1 MTLMLTES
9 GHHHRAGG
17 GRRLAPKAVALKV
30 SASLSSVNLFAKP
43 LLVSDGDSLRD
54 GRYKTFAFAGSFTL
68 AAVVLIAF
76 YASKETVFQQTV
88 FKPSLHEY
96 QSFEGVPSCVCSQTP
111 RYGDGLTLNIP
122 GQANFSTNVCNSLT
136 GLQQIVIN
144 HSLITSSNPAA
155 LMVAYLTPLAA
166 ICFAEQ
172 IAINLAVDASLT
184 TEVGPT
190 LLDFPTF
197 NHTAFKFVTAQ
208 LDAGF
213 TAGAPQPQATMLA
226 ASSTMPTFRS
236 DASYGALARTPA
248 NCTCSALTLATATP
262 LEAVN
267 PCQYQASFDTRTTVD
282 AETWWDCNF
291 DRNTMFFPAALLL
304 QDAFYNQFGIPPSE
318 YRPLQQFAGAEN
330 VTAADT
336 FQSLFFASL
345 SVYYP
350 GSVGRWDY
358 SRLQPG
364 LLTIDYASYYSACA
378 PQSCIVTY
386 SARPSA
392 IQLIT
397 IMLGVISGL
406 QTLLML
412 TVDKGYDFLLR
423 EYCRRRARS
432 AAAAAKLPR
441 LHESGRTHDNSGN
454 SESDD
459 NSDDSD
465 GGGHASASVAPA
477 FSGAVGDREQSGIA
491 PAASRP
497 PVSATGPVARA
508 VVVSAR

>member
-1 MTLMLTES
+1 
-9 GHHHRAGG
+9 
-17 GRRLAPKAVALKV
+17 
-30 SASLSSVNLFAKP
+30 VNLFAKP

-54 GRYKTFAFAGSFTL
+54 GRYKTFAFAGGFTL
-68 AAVVLIAF
+68 TAVVLIAF

-122 GQANFSTNVCNSLT
+122 GLANFSTNVCGSLT
-136 GLQQIVIN
+136 NLQQIFIN
-144 HSLITSSNPAA
+144 HSLFTSSNPAA
-155 LMVAYLTPLAA
+155 LMYAYLTPLAS
-166 ICFAEQ
+166 ICYAEQ
-172 IAINLAVDASLT
+172 VAINLAVDASLT

-208 LDAGF
+208 LDSGF

-226 ASSTMPTFRS
+226 ASSTMPTLRS

-248 NCTCSALTLATATP
+248 NCTCSALTLATASP
-262 LEAVN
+262 LEAVS
-267 PCQYQASFDTRTTVD
+267 PCQYQASFDKRSGTD
-282 AETWWDCNF
+282 AATWWGCNF
-291 DRNTMFFPAALLL
+291 DRNTMFFPITLLL
-304 QDAFYNQFGIPPSE
+304 QDEFYAQFGIPPAE

-345 SVYYP
+345 SAYYP
-350 GSVGRWDY
+350 GPIGLWDY

-364 LLTIDYASYYSACA
+364 LLTIDYPSYYSACA

-406 QTLLML
+406 QTVLML
-412 TVDKGYDFLLR
+412 TVDKGYDFFLR
-423 EYCRRRARS
+423 EYCRKRARA
-432 AAAAAKLPR
+432 AAAAAKSQQP
-441 LHESGRTHDNSGN
+441 HTSGRARGGSGD
-454 SESDD
+454 SESDGD
-459 NSDDSD
+459 SDDSD
-465 GGGHASASVAPA
+465 GDGEGSASVAPA
-477 FSGAVGDREQSGIA
+477 FSGAASGSHQVGSA
-491 PAASRP
+491 PAP
-497 PVSATGPVARA
+497 PRAPASATGPVARA
-508 VVVSAR
+508 VVVPAR